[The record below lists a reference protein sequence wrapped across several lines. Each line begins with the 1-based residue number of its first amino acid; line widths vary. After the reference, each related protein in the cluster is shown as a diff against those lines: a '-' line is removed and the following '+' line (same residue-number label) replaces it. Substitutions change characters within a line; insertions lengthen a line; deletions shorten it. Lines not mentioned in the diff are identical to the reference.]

1 MKGQAGFGFIDKIT
15 EAISRLRERAI
26 RAIRRVIPVKRRIYF
41 WRITYS
47 GIVRC
52 PYQRPGAKEHTQ
64 VIWELTFEDPPYFRS
79 YSFDRREAF
88 ERYDRAIRFLIK
100 EQELKMMAW
109 RSPTGKIGALTW
121 CRWLPKNEVT
131 KRYLR
136 EYEKM
141 IKEGRAFKIEQEMWA
156 KGYVKIPERPILEIR
171 DYSYERVSILV
182 EDRRVEY
189 IETTRPFTK
198 AVDRYRFTVYR
209 PPYTTDDEICS
220 WEDNFEHDL

>member
-15 EAISRLRERAI
+15 EAIRRLRERAI

-79 YSFDRREAF
+79 YSSKVKEAF
-88 ERYDRAIRFLIK
+88 ERYDRAIRLLIK
-100 EQELKMMAW
+100 EQELKMITW
-109 RSPTGKIGALTW
+109 RSRTGKIGALTW
-121 CRWLPKNEVT
+121 CKWIPMSELPERW
-131 KRYLR
+131 RR
-136 EYEKM
+136 EIEKM
-141 IKEGRAFKIEQEMWA
+141 MRGGRMSKTEIEMLS
-156 KGYVKIPERPILEIR
+156 KGYVKVPERPILEIR
-171 DYSYERVSILV
+171 DYSYERVSVFV
-182 EDRRVEY
+182 EGKRREY
-189 IETTRPFTK
+189 IETTQPYTK
-198 AVDRYRFTVYR
+198 ATDRYRFTVYR

-220 WEDNFEHDL
+220 WEDNFTHDL